1 MVFRHEC
8 PQKEPLL
15 AAERPTTLSP
25 NTVGPDRGGGHLGCS
40 PYGCPE
46 PTGQRRGELRIK
58 RGRWQTLLRHTAER
72 YHLGKSTA
80 PVTIY
85 LYEDFQCPVCA
96 QFSRKTFPEVVD
108 RSVRGGEVKVV

>member
-25 NTVGPDRGGGHLGCS
+25 DAVGPDRGGGHLGCS
-40 PYGCPE
+40 PYGCLE
-46 PTGQRRGELRIK
+46 PTGRRRRGSSASSEDVSKLYSGIPQN
-58 RGRWQTLLRHTAER
+58 GTT
-72 YHLGKSTA
+72 LGKSSA
-80 PVTIY
+80 PVTMY

-108 RSVRGGEVKVV
+108 RSVRGGEVQ